1 MINIYKND
9 SINKQAWDRLLNES
23 PTASWFQSYNCY
35 QFYKK
40 LDFLKPFAIAVADKD
55 KILALVCGYVI
66 ADGGFVKRFMSRRA
80 IVPGGVMIES
90 TADKSVVNL
99 LLKELKKHIS
109 NKAIYTEIRNFNDY
123 TDFKDIFE
131 ETDFSYQPHL
141 NFHLDSSDHD
151 IAFKNL
157 KQNKRRYVRLST
169 KEGAVWQL
177 TTDKNEIEELY
188 EILKDLY
195 RTKVKT
201 PLFPISFFYTLSA
214 ETDARIIVV
223 KYKEKVV
230 GGGVFVVLKNKCI
243 YEWFVCGEDRH
254 YKNVYP
260 SILSTWGGIEYAANN
275 NISLFD
281 FMGAGK
287 PNVEYGVRD
296 FKAEFGGKLVEH
308 GRFINI
314 SNKLL
319 YRAGE
324 MAVKVIR
331 KIR

>member
-1 MINIYKND
+1 MIDILKND
-9 SINKQAWDRLLNES
+9 NIDKQAWDRLVSES
-23 PTASWFQSYNCY
+23 STASWFQSYNCY

-40 LDFLKPFAIAVADKD
+40 VDFLKPFAIAVADKD

-80 IVPGGVMIES
+80 IVPGGVMIDS
-90 TADKSVVNL
+90 AADKSVVNL
-99 LLKELKKHIS
+99 LLKELKNHIS

-123 TDFKDIFE
+123 SDFKSIFQKA
-131 ETDFSYQPHL
+131 DFSYQPHL
-141 NFHLDSSDHD
+141 NFHLDSSNND

-157 KQNKRRYVRLST
+157 KQNKRRYVRLSL
-169 KEGAVWQL
+169 KEGAEWQL

-188 EILKDLY
+188 EILAELY

-214 ETDARIIVV
+214 ENDARIIVV

-230 GGGVFVVLKNKCI
+230 GGGVFVVLNNKSI

-275 NISLFD
+275 NIPLFD

-287 PNVEYGVRD
+287 PDVEYGVRD
-296 FKAEFGGKLVEH
+296 FKAEFGGELVEY
-308 GRFINI
+308 GRFISI

-319 YRAGE
+319 YRTGE